1 MKIKKD
7 HLQLFFLSLVGFY
20 PLLKFDWSSKI
31 LFAFCLIVII
41 KAIREKTIVFKK
53 KDVSKFFLLSGFFI
67 CLFLSGLYSE
77 NTEVYFIKIIQMTPL
92 IVIPFIIS
100 FIEFNF
106 LNKKTPLCIS
116 KNQLSKI

>member
-53 KDVSKFFLLSGFFI
+53 KDINKFFLLSGF
-67 CLFLSGLYSE
+67 LYAFFCQD
-77 NTEVYFIKIIQMTPL
+77 YIL
-92 IVIPFIIS
+92 
-100 FIEFNF
+100 
-106 LNKKTPLCIS
+106 KTQKCIS
-116 KNQLSKI
+116 SK

>member
-1 MKIKKD
+1 MKINKD

-53 KDVSKFFLLSGFFI
+53 KDVSKFFFAVRVFYMPFS
-67 CLFLSGLYSE
+67 
-77 NTEVYFIKIIQMTPL
+77 VRII
-92 IVIPFIIS
+92 F
-100 FIEFNF
+100 
-106 LNKKTPLCIS
+106 
-116 KNQLSKI
+116 